1 MNMLLHMQSDVGEP
15 SSSVAQVKN
24 EEEPKAKTA
33 EAGEPVET
41 GSAEVTESELIY
53 HSTEIQKHLLR
64 GMTANNSFLSFPYF
78 NLFFSSMVQLIIN
91 HIWKVR
97 MEKPTEN

>member
-1 MNMLLHMQSDVGEP
+1 MQSDVGEP

-24 EEEPKAKTA
+24 GEEPKAKTA

-53 HSTEIQKHLLR
+53 H
-64 GMTANNSFLSFPYF
+64 
-78 NLFFSSMVQLIIN
+78 
-91 HIWKVR
+91 
-97 MEKPTEN
+97 